1 MRTSLATLRNT
12 MRRLHRDTRA
22 SAAVEFAL
30 LIPFL
35 ILLFLGIFEFGR
47 AIWVQGIIDY
57 AVEQAAR
64 CASINST
71 TCGSTTA
78 TRTYAA
84 GQAAPLPNGS
94 SSCPS
99 GATCPVFTA
108 TQPSSG
114 TCSGENEVT
123 ATYAFSFLSIGTM
136 PIFGAS
142 PFPTTLTLSS
152 QSCYP
157 I

>member
-1 MRTSLATLRNT
+1 MRTSLSHLRHAL
-12 MRRLHRDTRA
+12 RRLHRDTHGGP
-22 SAAVEFAL
+22 AVEFAL

-71 TCGSTTA
+71 TCGSTSA

-123 ATYAFSFLSIGTM
+123 ATYAFNFLSVGSM
-136 PIFGAS
+136 PVFGAS
-142 PFPTTLTLSS
+142 PFPT
-152 QSCYP
+152 
-157 I
+157 